1 MYQLRKVITNTKTLK
16 QIYYGLI
23 FSHIQYCIS
32 SWASA
37 APTNL
42 TALDSLHNRS
52 LRIILKQ
59 NRRSHLNPLYF
70 ELKLLKINDMY
81 ILQIGKIMYKIV
93 NKTWA
98 GDYKLLPIESIHT
111 HYTRHS
117 SSSNFYVQ
125 NTNLNS
131 TKNAI
136 TIAGPIIWEN
146 VPKEL
151 KRLPF
156 RLFVNQYKMFLINN
170 YDESM

>member
-1 MYQLRKVITNTKTLK
+1 MITTNKKISHSFKIFINSQLLEQTNEVKYLGVVLDHKLTWKSHIQYLKGKLASGCWALYQLRKVITNTKTLK

-70 ELKLLKINDMY
+70 ELKLLKINEAN
-81 ILQIGKIMYKIV
+81 II
-93 NKTWA
+93 T
-98 GDYKLLPIESIHT
+98 YKLLFI
-111 HYTRHS
+111 
-117 SSSNFYVQ
+117 
-125 NTNLNS
+125 
-131 TKNAI
+131 
-136 TIAGPIIWEN
+136 
-146 VPKEL
+146 
-151 KRLPF
+151 
-156 RLFVNQYKMFLINN
+156 
-170 YDESM
+170 